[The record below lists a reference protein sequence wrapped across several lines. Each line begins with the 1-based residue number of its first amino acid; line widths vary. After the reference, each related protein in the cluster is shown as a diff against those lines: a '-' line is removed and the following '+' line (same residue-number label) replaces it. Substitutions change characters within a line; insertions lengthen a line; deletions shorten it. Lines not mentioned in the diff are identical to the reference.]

1 VASKENKRRTNMW
14 KLETVTPLGNINL
27 NKIFK
32 KIECMFMK
40 QRCGHAFQLIKGC
53 FALTSVKRYELDE
66 EVSNIATHGQG
77 EEADMPKFMLSW
89 IFV

>member
-1 VASKENKRRTNMW
+1 M
-14 KLETVTPLGNINL
+14 GNINL

-40 QRCGHAFQLIKGC
+40 QRCGHAFQLVKRC
-53 FALTSVKRYELDE
+53 FALTSVKPYELNE

-77 EEADMPKFMLSW
+77 EKANVPKFMLIW

>member
-1 VASKENKRRTNMW
+1 MW
-14 KLETVTPLGNINL
+14 KLEIVTPLGNINL

-53 FALTSVKRYELDE
+53 FALTNVKCYELNE
-66 EVSNIATHGQG
+66 ELSNIATHGQG
-77 EEADMPKFMLSW
+77 KKTNVPKFMLSW

>member
-1 VASKENKRRTNMW
+1 VASKENKRRTSMW
-14 KLETVTPLGNINL
+14 KLEIVTPLGNINL

-32 KIECMFMK
+32 KNECMFMK
-40 QRCGHAFQLIKGC
+40 QRCEHAFQLVKGC
-53 FALTSVKRYELDE
+53 FTLTGVKRYELNE

-77 EEADMPKFMLSW
+77 EKANVPKFTVSW